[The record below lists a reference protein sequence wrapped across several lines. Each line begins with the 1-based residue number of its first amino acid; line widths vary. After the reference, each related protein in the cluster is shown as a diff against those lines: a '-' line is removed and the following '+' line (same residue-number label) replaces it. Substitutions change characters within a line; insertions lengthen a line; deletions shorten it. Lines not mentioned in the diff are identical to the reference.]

1 MYWIS
6 VKVVAWCRQ
15 YPLVGS
21 FLVPLLQNITIEW
34 RNWTAMTST
43 CCWLCYHFQATCW
56 AWRTG
61 REFVDGAELDW
72 AGGVRDAARAAQVF
86 GFSGTAIKP
95 QDKKKKKNHI
105 QCYECL
111 HRIIDKKIK
120 MFLLNYHM
128 QSIRNFT
135 DHFQSYTTTPPPTKK
150 KDNKNRQLISLTVS
164 TW

>member
-1 MYWIS
+1 MWIVIFFPQHCFFLKCYLLIHLLIFIWCNFIVTNIKKRVVVCPTEEHTLMYWTS

-21 FLVPLLQNITIEW
+21 FLVPLLQNIKIEW
-34 RNWTAMTST
+34 RNWIAMTST

-95 QDKKKKKNHI
+95 QDKKNK
-105 QCYECL
+105 
-111 HRIIDKKIK
+111 
-120 MFLLNYHM
+120 
-128 QSIRNFT
+128 
-135 DHFQSYTTTPPPTKK
+135 SYPMLWTPA
-150 KDNKNRQLISLTVS
+150 
-164 TW
+164 